1 MHVYCSIS
9 GHNEEAW
16 VECLDEVKPRV
27 SGRRITKGIRSD
39 INRNPTLIP
48 LYNAHYL
55 ILSWPRLS
63 ATIRQIRYD
72 SIVDG
77 IRNCM
82 FIESI
87 WIWKQV
93 ESVRVP
99 WKITRSCNW
108 QVVYHRNSVVID
120 EG

>member
-27 SGRRITKGIRSD
+27 SGRRITKGIRSG

-77 IRNCM
+77 T
-82 FIESI
+82 ELY
-87 WIWKQV
+87 V
-93 ESVRVP
+93 
-99 WKITRSCNW
+99 
-108 QVVYHRNSVVID
+108 HRIDMDMETGGVGPCSMEDNSFL
-120 EG
+120 